1 MLSNNNLHYTWLAIQ
16 EGYQVNFNGP
26 GDVVYLNPSG
36 DVVATSTAVWE
47 EVIIPQVLVDYV
59 EKKRDEAP
67 FKLEY
72 SFVLGADFYHY
83 EKNFWAHAWGNVMPY
98 HLKTADEFSYHTYNG
113 GQWVDYSGGLIF
125 GYKLSRSLGIFAEG
139 KYNKYWNRRWHE
151 FSMGVNYIIF

>member
-1 MLSNNNLHYTWLAIQ
+1 MLSNGNLHYTYLAIQ
-16 EGYQVNFNGP
+16 EGYQVIFNGG
-26 GDVVYLNPSG
+26 GDIQYLNPSG
-36 DVVATSTAVWE
+36 NVVATSTDVWE
-47 EVIIPQVLVDYV
+47 QVVIPQVLADYV
-59 EKKRDEAP
+59 EKKKDEAP

-83 EKNFWAHAWGNVMPY
+83 DKDFWAHAWGNVMPY
-98 HLKTADEFSYHTYNG
+98 HLKTTDEYSYHNYNG

-125 GYKLSRSLGIFAEG
+125 GYKLSKSFGVFAEG